1 MNKLITKYVEN
12 WKAKEK
18 WWHGC
23 DHEMTE
29 TIDERLGLGR
39 KDWKSLW
46 KGFYW
51 TVEGM
56 HTTKLKTRSNNAC
69 IYIDLNKHKYKH
81 KYIYEYTS
89 LYMCVLVS

>member
-1 MNKLITKYVEN
+1 MTKYVEN

-29 TIDERLGLGR
+29 TIDERLGWGR
-39 KDWKSLW
+39 KDSKLYG
-46 KGFYW
+46 KAL
-51 TVEGM
+51 EDM

-69 IYIDLNKHKYKH
+69 IYIDLKLIH
-81 KYIYEYTS
+81 KYIYEYMS
-89 LYMCVLVS
+89 LYMCVLIS